1 MSFSFLFLYHEESYE
16 NKKEN
21 ENKEIKYTNG
31 TLNFTGFGSSI
42 LFWYVEVIEYAMA
55 SETDGTFEEIEQI
68 NEGVEETL
76 VGKEPGAK

>member
-1 MSFSFLFLYHEESYE
+1 M
-16 NKKEN
+16 
-21 ENKEIKYTNG
+21 
-31 TLNFTGFGSSI
+31 NFTGFGTSI

-76 VGKEPGAK
+76 VGKEPGAKWVHIHLFVKGGFLYLALHNLGYNFEI